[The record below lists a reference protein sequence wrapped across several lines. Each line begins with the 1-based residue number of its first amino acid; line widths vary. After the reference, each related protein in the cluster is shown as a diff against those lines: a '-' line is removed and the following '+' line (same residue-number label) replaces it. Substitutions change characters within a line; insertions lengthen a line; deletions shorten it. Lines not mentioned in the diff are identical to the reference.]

1 MASILSSAGK
11 VGLVTMS
18 FGYMAARIT
27 ASLSRRMDFSTAKGP
42 VVADQDPVA
51 AGSEPKSMKASSKG
65 AHVQCL
71 HTTLR

>member
-18 FGYMAARIT
+18 FGYIAARLT
-27 ASLSRRMDFSTAKGP
+27 TSVPRKMDFSAVKEAVAPDQQQKEAKNHA
-42 VVADQDPVA
+42 AD
-51 AGSEPKSMKASSKG
+51 

-71 HTTLR
+71 HTALR